1 MRFRLVRASLLVCFA
16 VGMALAFTRQSALA
30 GNSKLKFEVILV
42 WGTNDKQSPDP
53 NHKPVDADIDK
64 ELKKLFKWANY
75 FEVNRKQFELPS
87 TGVTNV
93 PVSEKCQIEVKRLQG
108 SDLEVSYI
116 GKGKPVYKRIVNLP
130 KGEILVYGG
139 NAPNSTSW
147 FVILKRLQ

>member
-1 MRFRLVRASLLVCFA
+1 MRFRLVPASLLVCFA

-93 PVSEKCQIEVKRLQG
+93 PVSLG
-108 SDLEVSYI
+108 M
-116 GKGKPVYKRIVNLP
+116 PV
-130 KGEILVYGG
+130 E
-139 NAPNSTSW
+139 A
-147 FVILKRLQ
+147 